1 MISPSDLD
9 DPLVIRRDPC
19 NTQRCHNRF
28 RTGTQH
34 AEHLHVRHVLV
45 DFLSDEHF
53 RLVEQSGHRT
63 AGIEQVDDLLP
74 YYWIVAAQDGRTA
87 RLQEVDIFVA
97 VLIV

>member
-19 NTQRCHNRF
+19 NTQRCHNRL

-34 AEHLHVRHVLV
+34 AEHLHVRHMLV

-53 RLVEQSGHRT
+53 RLVKKSGHRT
-63 AGIEQVDDLLP
+63 ASIEQVDDLLP